1 MNQMTPTSPRPQV
14 ELDAQY
20 RALREEAGVLID
32 RDRIVLVLAGSE
44 AGEFLQGQLT
54 NEIEGIE
61 AGSGCY
67 AALLDRKGKMRSDMR
82 VLRVTDETF
91 WVETPVGPAREV
103 ERHLTTY
110 KVGREVEIEA
120 SERAVVRMLG
130 PRSIELLD
138 NKPAGSLHSNAI
150 RRIAERDCLVVATEF
165 GVDLITETADDAE
178 TVRTALEGAGA
189 APVSVEAIDILRVEA
204 GRPAF
209 GREMGNDT
217 IPQEAGIN
225 ERAVS
230 FSKGCY
236 IGQETV
242 ARLHY
247 KGKPNRHLR
256 RLRATEPLTEGAEVS
271 LDGKLLGTIGT
282 AVISPATGPQALAI
296 LRREAEPGAR
306 VRVSDSLEAEV
317 EATS

>member
-1 MNQMTPTSPRPQV
+1 MTSTSPHPQV

-32 RDRIVLVLAGSE
+32 PDRTILVLAGSE

-54 NEIEGIE
+54 NEIEAIE

-103 ERHLTTY
+103 ERRLTTY

-120 SERAVVRMLG
+120 SGRTVVRMVG

-138 NKPAGSLHSNAI
+138 NKPAGSLHANAT
-150 RRIAERDCLVVATEF
+150 RRIAERDCLVVATEL

-178 TVRTALEGAGA
+178 TVRAALEGLGA

-256 RLRATEPLTEGAEVS
+256 RLRAIEPMTEGAEVS

-306 VRVSDSLEAEV
+306 VMVADSLEAEV